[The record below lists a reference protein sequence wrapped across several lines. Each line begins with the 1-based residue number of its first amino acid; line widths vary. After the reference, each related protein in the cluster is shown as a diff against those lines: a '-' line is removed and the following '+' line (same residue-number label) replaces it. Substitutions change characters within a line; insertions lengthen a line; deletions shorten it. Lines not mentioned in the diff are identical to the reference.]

1 MLAALGACAL
11 AALTAVPAHAA
22 GFAIFEQGAK
32 AQGMAGAFTA
42 QADDPSMLFF
52 NPGGLGLVG
61 KSDFSLGLTEVHGTK
76 ADFHGAAPFPG
87 PNASGQQKLL
97 EQPLPHAYWVLPI
110 TNTWKFGIGLNTPF
124 GLTTEW
130 KNPDQFPGRY
140 LSTKAAIR
148 DIDVNPTLGW
158 QITPTMGLGIGVI
171 ARVTD
176 LELKRDIPAAD
187 PFTQSIVNVGRVDL
201 KADTKTGYGW
211 DIGFLD
217 RYNNSFSWGVAYR
230 SRVKVDY
237 TGSATLTQLPTGN
250 PQFDAIVAAQTPFN
264 QKLPVKTSIDF
275 PDMANLGLAF
285 GLSPDLL
292 LETDVYWMG
301 WTSFKE
307 VNITFPDGQLPNST
321 IPANWKNAYS
331 YRAGLRWTT
340 SPTSQW
346 RFGYVYDQTPQPE
359 EAVNPLLPDANRNG
373 LTLGY
378 GWTGAHKFDIALLY
392 LDFAKRSRHK
402 TFAGDATFSGTYDTK
417 ALLLG
422 ATFTW

>member
-1 MLAALGACAL
+1 
-11 AALTAVPAHAA
+11 
-22 GFAIFEQGAK
+22 
-32 AQGMAGAFTA
+32 
-42 QADDPSMLFF
+42 PS
-52 NPGGLGLVG
+52 
-61 KSDFSLGLTEVHGTK
+61 
-76 ADFHGAAPFPG
+76 
-87 PNASGQQKLL
+87 
-97 EQPLPHAYWVLPI
+97 
-110 TNTWKFGIGLNTPF
+110 
-124 GLTTEW
+124 
-130 KNPDQFPGRY
+130 
-140 LSTKAAIR
+140 
-148 DIDVNPTLGW
+148 
-158 QITPTMGLGIGVI
+158 I
-171 ARVTD
+171 A
-176 LELKRDIPAAD
+176 
-187 PFTQSIVNVGRVDL
+187 
-201 KADTKTGYGW
+201 
-211 DIGFLD
+211 
-217 RYNNSFSWGVAYR
+217 
-230 SRVKVDY
+230 
-237 TGSATLTQLPTGN
+237 
-250 PQFDAIVAAQTPFN
+250 
-264 QKLPVKTSIDF
+264 F

-292 LETDVYWMG
+292 LETDVYCMG